1 MQILAQDTAGLID
14 KKVVRSIVQSKANDE
29 NTRKIE
35 MGLSTMKMTDSPYS
49 VPSKEELYAMTEIE
63 LSDHVL

>member
-1 MQILAQDTAGLID
+1 MQILAKETAGLIE

-35 MGLSTMKMTDSPYS
+35 MGLSTMKMTDSP
-49 VPSKEELYAMTEIE
+49 
-63 LSDHVL
+63 